1 MAGVFCK
8 VKIIIISFFLNNEI
22 HNAAV
27 VKCTGC
33 NIGEQCDLKTKQ
45 KKPHGMKSSQDSPR
59 QIIRHFSCPPK
70 QSELLLL

>member
-1 MAGVFCK
+1 M
-8 VKIIIISFFLNNEI
+8 

-33 NIGEQCDLKTKQ
+33 NVGERCDFLFFLKKI
-45 KKPHGMKSSQDSPR
+45 KKDGIKSSQDSPR
-59 QIIRHFSCPPK
+59 QIIRHFSCPSK